1 MSATHSNL
9 ASKSRGMTNNRGDC
23 MTLCLRNND
32 LDWRE
37 IDDEI
42 VVLDTRD
49 AVYLSVQGSG
59 ALAWRLLAKST
70 TKDSLIDALVEKY
83 GIDSTRASTDV
94 DAFLA
99 TLNDKGLLAS

>member
-1 MSATHSNL
+1 
-9 ASKSRGMTNNRGDC
+9 
-23 MTLCLRNND
+23 MTLCLRNDD

-49 AVYLSVQGSG
+49 AVYLAVHGSG
-59 ALAWRLLAKST
+59 AFVWRLLAEST
-70 TKDSLIDALVEKY
+70 TRDSLIEALVEKY
-83 GIDSTRASTDV
+83 GIDSTRATADV

-99 TLNDKGLLAS
+99 TLNDRGLLAS

>member
-1 MSATHSNL
+1 
-9 ASKSRGMTNNRGDC
+9 
-23 MTLCLRNND
+23 MTLCLREDD

-59 ALAWRLLAKST
+59 ALVWRLLAEST
-70 TKDSLIDALVEKY
+70 TKDSLIEALVEKY
-83 GIDSTRASTDV
+83 GVDSTRATADV

-99 TLNDKGLLAS
+99 TLNDRGLLAS

>member
-1 MSATHSNL
+1 
-9 ASKSRGMTNNRGDC
+9 
-23 MTLCLRNND
+23 LRKDD

-59 ALAWRLLAKST
+59 ALVWRLLAESA
-70 TKDSLIDALVEKY
+70 TKDSLIEALVEKY
-83 GIDSTRASTDV
+83 GVDSTRATADV

-99 TLNDKGLLAS
+99 TLNDRGLLAS

>member
-1 MSATHSNL
+1 
-9 ASKSRGMTNNRGDC
+9 
-23 MTLCLRNND
+23 MTLCLRKDD

-59 ALAWRLLAKST
+59 ALVWRLLAEST
-70 TKDSLIDALVEKY
+70 TKDSLIEALVEKY
-83 GIDSTRASTDV
+83 GVDSTRATADV
-94 DAFLA
+94 DAFLG
-99 TLNDKGLLAS
+99 TLNDRGLLAS

>member
-1 MSATHSNL
+1 
-9 ASKSRGMTNNRGDC
+9 
-23 MTLCLRNND
+23 MTLCLRKDD

-59 ALAWRLLAKST
+59 ALVWRLLAESA
-70 TKDSLIDALVEKY
+70 TKDSLIEALVEKY
-83 GIDSTRASTDV
+83 GVDSTRATADV
-94 DAFLA
+94 EAFLA
-99 TLNDKGLLAS
+99 TLNDRGLLAS

>member
-1 MSATHSNL
+1 
-9 ASKSRGMTNNRGDC
+9 
-23 MTLCLRNND
+23 MTLCLRKDD

-59 ALAWRLLAKST
+59 ALVWRLLAEST
-70 TKDSLIDALVEKY
+70 TKDSLIEALVEKY
-83 GIDSTRASTDV
+83 GVDSTRATADV

-99 TLNDKGLLAS
+99 TLNDRGLLAS